1 MVERVANSEK
11 GFSLIEVMI
20 ALSIFAVYS
29 VAMITTQSS
38 NIDGSIRL
46 KDDLVL
52 HNLAQMKMNE
62 VLIDVKKFTNATE
75 SDPDTGS
82 FEIEGF
88 KEYKFKVEYKK
99 NEFPNFD
106 QLMGQSEDDG
116 GGQDQTSAIKKVI
129 FDKLKKNVEL
139 MLWQVRVTV
148 THPLT
153 GAEYDL
159 SSWIT
164 DKEAKLDT
172 NFAL

>member
-1 MVERVANSEK
+1 MVKRVKNLEG

-20 ALSIFAVYS
+20 ALAIFAVYS
-29 VAMITTQSS
+29 VAMIVTQSS

-46 KDDLVL
+46 KDNLVL

-106 QLMGQSEDDG
+106 QLMGQSEEET
-116 GGQDQTSAIKKVI
+116 GQDQSSAIKKVI
-129 FDKLKKNVEL
+129 FEKLKKNVEL
-139 MLWQVRVTV
+139 MIWQVRVSV
-148 THPLT
+148 THPTT
-153 GAEYDL
+153 GAIYDL

-164 DKEAKLDT
+164 DKDAKMDT

>member
-1 MVERVANSEK
+1 MAKRLENSEG

-20 ALSIFAVYS
+20 ALAIFAVYS
-29 VAMITTQSS
+29 VAMIVTQSS

-46 KDDLVL
+46 KDNLVL

-88 KEYKFKVEYKK
+88 KEFKFKVEYKK

-106 QLMGQSEDDG
+106 QLMGKSEDDTA
-116 GGQDQTSAIKKVI
+116 QDQSSAIKKVI
-129 FDKLKKNVEL
+129 FEKLKKNVEL
-139 MLWQVRVTV
+139 IIWQVRVSV
-148 THPLT
+148 THPVS
-153 GAEYDL
+153 GAVYDL

-164 DKEAKLDT
+164 DKDAKMDT

>member
-1 MVERVANSEK
+1 MAKRIKNSES

-20 ALSIFAVYS
+20 ALAIFAVYS
-29 VAMITTQSS
+29 VAMIVTQSS

-46 KDDLVL
+46 KDNLVL

-82 FEIEGF
+82 FEFDGF
-88 KEYKFKVEYKK
+88 KDYKYKVEYKK

-106 QLMGQSEDDG
+106 QLMGQTEDEA
-116 GGQDQTSAIKKVI
+116 GQEQTSAMKKVI

-139 MLWQVRVTV
+139 MIWQVRVTV
-148 THPLT
+148 THPVS
-153 GAEYDL
+153 GAVYDL
-159 SSWIT
+159 SSWVT
-164 DKEAKLDT
+164 DKDAKLDT